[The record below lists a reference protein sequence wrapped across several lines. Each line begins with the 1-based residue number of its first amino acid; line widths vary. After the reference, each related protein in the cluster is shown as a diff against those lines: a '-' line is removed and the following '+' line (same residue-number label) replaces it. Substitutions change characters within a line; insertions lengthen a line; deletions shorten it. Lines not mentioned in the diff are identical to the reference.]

1 MKTYYHHKHGAFKG
15 AKDAKNISSGSK
27 SSSKKYILGLIVA
40 IVVAILGSYLWYKD
54 SLQPVGGGENKTFI
68 VAKGDSVN
76 EIMDRL
82 KKEKLIKSSLSL
94 RIHAKFNGT
103 YSKLKVGTYS
113 ISPELSGPQIV
124 EIISGGKVSD
134 AKLTILAGKTV
145 QEILP
150 ELYQHF
156 GQDQVQQTLDSLTP
170 EFHPIL
176 ASQAGLANVNLEGYF
191 LPETYTDLN
200 SGVTFEQWLKR
211 NFDLYSE
218 RVAPLQKQLTAR
230 GLTLHQAFT
239 LASIVQKE
247 SSNPEEQKKIAQV
260 FELRLQRGMS
270 LGADPTFMYAA
281 KLAGVEP
288 DPNIQSPYNTR
299 IVKGLPPTPIG
310 TFEMTAL
317 EAVTNP
323 APTDFVFFVAGDDGA
338 IYYTHTEEEHQAAIQ
353 AHCQKLALQLE
364 KTLSQLKL
372 K

>member
-1 MKTYYHHKHGAFKG
+1 MKTYYHHRHGAFKE
-15 AKDAKNISSGSK
+15 AKDIKSGSK
-27 SSSKKYILGLIVA
+27 SSKKLIIGIIIGLVILIG
-40 IVVAILGSYLWYKD
+40 GSYIWYKG
-54 SLQPVGGGENKTFI
+54 SLQPAGKGDSKTFI
-68 VAKGDSVN
+68 VSKGDSVN
-76 EIMDRL
+76 DIMDRL

-94 RIHAKFNGT
+94 RIHAKLNGT

-170 EFHPIL
+170 DFHPIL

-211 NFDLYSE
+211 NFDLYAE
-218 RVAPLQKQLTAR
+218 RVAPLQDQLAAR

-247 SSNPEEQKKIAQV
+247 SSKPEEQQKIAQV
-260 FELRLQRGMS
+260 FESRLQQGIS

-281 KLAGVEP
+281 KLTGVEP
-288 DPNIQSPYNTR
+288 NPNIQSPYNTR

-317 EAVTNP
+317 EAVANP
-323 APTDFVFFVAGDDGA
+323 APTDYLFFVAGDDGV
-338 IYYTHTEEEHQAAIQ
+338 IYYTHTEAEHQAAIQ
-353 AHCQKLALQLE
+353 AHCQKLCN
-364 KTLSQLKL
+364 
-372 K
+372 

>member
-1 MKTYYHHKHGAFKG
+1 LSCFGSFKE
-15 AKDAKNISSGSK
+15 AKDASTRSP
-27 SSSKKYILGLIVA
+27 KKLLLVLLIFA
-40 IVVAILGSYLWYKD
+40 LVVIASSYLWYKT
-54 SLQPVGGGENKTFI
+54 SLQPVGKGDSKSFV

-82 KKEKLIKSSLSL
+82 KEQDLIKSSLSL

-145 QEILP
+145 QDILP

-156 GQDQVQQTLDSLTP
+156 GQEQVQQTLDNLTP
-170 EFHPIL
+170 EFHPL
-176 ASQAGLANVNLEGYF
+176 LTSQAGLANVNLEGYF

-200 SGVTFEQWLKR
+200 SGVTFEAWLKR
-211 NFDLYSE
+211 NFDLYSK
-218 RVAPLQKQLTAR
+218 RIAPLQEKLAAKNLTI
-230 GLTLHQAFT
+230 HEAFT

-247 SSNPEEQKKIAQV
+247 SSKPEEQKKIAQV
-260 FELRLQRGMS
+260 FELRLQKGMS

-288 DPNIQSPYNTR
+288 SPDIQSPYNTR
-299 IVKGLPPTPIG
+299 IVKGLPPTLYLG
-310 TFEMTAL
+310 S
-317 EAVTNP
+317 
-323 APTDFVFFVAGDDGA
+323 
-338 IYYTHTEEEHQAAIQ
+338 IQ
-353 AHCQKLALQLE
+353 RSLNVE
-364 KTLSQLKL
+364 R
-372 K
+372 

>member
-1 MKTYYHHKHGAFKG
+1 MKTYYHHKLGSFKDSNRSQ
-15 AKDAKNISSGSK
+15 ASSVKKVTVISLLALL
-27 SSSKKYILGLIVA
+27 ILTIS
-40 IVVAILGSYLWYKD
+40 SYLWYKQ
-54 SLQPVGGGENKTFI
+54 SLQPAGKGESKSFI

-76 EIMDRL
+76 DIMDRL
-82 KKEKLIKSSLSL
+82 KKEGLIKSSLSL
-94 RIHAKFNGT
+94 KIHAKFNGA

-145 QEILP
+145 QDILP

-156 GQDQVQQTLDSLTP
+156 GQDQVQQALDSLTP

-191 LPETYTDLN
+191 LPETYTDLS

-211 NFDLYSE
+211 NFDLYAE
-218 RVAPLQKQLTAR
+218 RIAPLEPQLASR
-230 GLTLHQAFT
+230 GLTVHQAFT

-247 SSNPEEQKKIAQV
+247 SSKPEEQKKIAQV
-260 FELRLQRGMS
+260 FESRLQQGIT

-281 KLAGVEP
+281 KLTGVEP
-288 DPNIQSPYNTR
+288 SPTINSPYNTR

-317 EAVTNP
+317 EAVANP
-323 APTDFVFFVAGDDGA
+323 ASSDYLFFVAGDDGV
-338 IYYTHTEEEHQAAIQ
+338 IYYTYTEEEHQAAIK
-353 AHCQKLALQLE
+353 AHCQKLCN
-364 KTLSQLKL
+364 
-372 K
+372 

>member
-1 MKTYYHHKHGAFKG
+1 MKTYYHHKHGAFKE
-15 AKDAKNISSGSK
+15 AKDAGSK
-27 SSSKKYILGLIVA
+27 SSSKKFILGFLVA
-40 IVVAILGSYLWYKD
+40 VVVVVLGSYLWYKE
-54 SLQPVGGGENKTFI
+54 SLLPVGKGDSQSFI
-68 VAKGDSVN
+68 VTKGDSVN
-76 EIMDRL
+76 DIMDRL
-82 KKEKLIKSSLSL
+82 KEDKLIKSSLSL
-94 RIHAKFNGT
+94 KIHAKLNGT

-134 AKLTILAGKTV
+134 AKLTILAGRTV
-145 QEILP
+145 QDILP

-156 GQDQVQQTLDSLTP
+156 GQEQVQQTLDSLTP

-200 SGVTFEQWLKR
+200 GGVTFEQWLKR
-211 NFDLYSE
+211 NFDLYTE
-218 RVAPLQKQLTAR
+218 RVAPLQEQLAAR
-230 GLTLHQAFT
+230 GLTLHEAFT

-260 FELRLQRGMS
+260 FELRLRQGIA

-281 KLAGVEP
+281 KLAGVEATP
-288 DPNIQSPYNTR
+288 SIQSPYNTR

-310 TFEMTAL
+310 TFEMSAL
-317 EAVTNP
+317 EAVANP
-323 APTDFVFFVAGDDGA
+323 APTDFVFFVAGDDGT

-353 AHCQKLALQLE
+353 AHCQKLCN
-364 KTLSQLKL
+364 
-372 K
+372 